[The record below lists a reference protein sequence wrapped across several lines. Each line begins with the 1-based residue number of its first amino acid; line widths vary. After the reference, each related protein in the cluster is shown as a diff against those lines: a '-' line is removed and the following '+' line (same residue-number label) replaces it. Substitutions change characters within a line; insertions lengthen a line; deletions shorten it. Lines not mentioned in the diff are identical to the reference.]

1 MPWRHVD
8 AKSER
13 LQFVRDARQRLVT
26 FTELC
31 ALYEISRVTGYKWL
45 ERAEHSG
52 LDFLQELSRRPH
64 SCPHA
69 TPAKLQARLL
79 DARRHHPTWGPRKL
93 LALMHRQDRRLS
105 TGFAWPARSTVAE
118 LLRRNGLT
126 TTRRRRAARGHVG
139 KPLTPMSAPNVIWTA
154 DYKGQFRLGDGRYCF
169 PLTVQDGYS
178 RYLLGCRG
186 LTGTTTVECRPVFQR
201 LFQEYGLP
209 EIIRS
214 DNGVPF
220 ATSALGR
227 LSQLS
232 VWWIRLG
239 IYPETIEPAHPE
251 QNGRHERMHRTLKQ
265 ATAQPPSATPRL
277 QQQAFHEFQRE
288 YNEQRPH
295 EALGDLTPQACYA
308 ASPRCYPRRVPQLE
322 YGDEL
327 SVRRVSQQGSVKW
340 NGERTFISEV
350 FGHEDVG
357 LKQVSEDWLEVY
369 YGPIRIGWLDGRR
382 QQFSRRTP
390 RALKQEQSGG

>member
-1 MPWRHVD
+1 
-8 AKSER
+8 
-13 LQFVRDARQRLVT
+13 VT

-31 ALYEISRVTGYKWL
+31 ALYSISRVTGYKWL
-45 ERAEHSG
+45 ERAERSG
-52 LDFLQELSRRPH
+52 LDFLEELSRRPH

-69 TPAKLQARLL
+69 TSAALQARLL

-93 LALMHRQDRRLS
+93 LALVHRQDRRQGE
-105 TGFAWPARSTVAE
+105 TFAWPARSTVAE

-126 TTRRRRAARGHVG
+126 IPRRRRPSRGHLG
-139 KPLTPMSAPNVIWTA
+139 RPLTPMSAPNVIWTA

-220 ATSALGR
+220 ATGALAR

-251 QNGRHERMHRTLKQ
+251 QNGRHERMHRTLKRETARPPAPTTRSQQQRFDLFRDEYNAVRPHQ
-265 ATAQPPSATPRL
+265 ALQDATPGSLYTRSPRPYPNTPPPMEYPPHFEVRL
-277 QQQAFHEFQRE
+277 VSANGGIRWLRGWVNISHVLGGEYVGFEEIDDGEWDLYFGRMKLGRFHER
-288 YNEQRPH
+288 
-295 EALGDLTPQACYA
+295 L
-308 ASPRCYPRRVPQLE
+308 RCIEDARGRLARKRVK
-322 YGDEL
+322 
-327 SVRRVSQQGSVKW
+327 V
-340 NGERTFISEV
+340 
-350 FGHEDVG
+350 
-357 LKQVSEDWLEVY
+357 
-369 YGPIRIGWLDGRR
+369 
-382 QQFSRRTP
+382 
-390 RALKQEQSGG
+390 

>member
-26 FTELC
+26 FAELC
-31 ALYEISRVTGYKWL
+31 ALYNISRVTGYKWL

-52 LDFLQELSRRPH
+52 LDFLEELSRRPH

-69 TPAKLQARLL
+69 TPAALQARLL
-79 DARRHHPTWGPRKL
+79 AARRRHPTWGPRKL
-93 LALMHRQDRRLS
+93 LALVHRQDRRQGAS
-105 TGFAWPARSTVAE
+105 FAWPARSTVAE

-126 TTRRRRAARGHVG
+126 TPRRRRPARGHLG
-139 KPLTPMSAPNVIWTA
+139 RPLTPMSAPNVIWTA
-154 DYKGQFRLGDGRYCF
+154 DYKGQFRLGNGRYCF

-186 LTGTTTVECRPVFQR
+186 LTGTSTAECRPVFQR

-209 EIIRS
+209 ELIRS

-220 ATSALGR
+220 ATGALAR

-251 QNGRHERMHRTLKQ
+251 QNGRHERMHRTLKRETARPPAPTPRSQQQRFDLFREEYNAVRPHQ
-265 ATAQPPSATPRL
+265 ALQDATPASHYTRSPRPYPNTLPALEYPPHFDVRL
-277 QQQAFHEFQRE
+277 VSANGGIRWLRTWVNISHVLGGEYVGFEEIDDGEWDLYYGRMKLGRFHER
-288 YNEQRPH
+288 
-295 EALGDLTPQACYA
+295 LGRIEDARGRLA
-308 ASPRCYPRRVPQLE
+308 RK
-322 YGDEL
+322 
-327 SVRRVSQQGSVKW
+327 RVSV
-340 NGERTFISEV
+340 
-350 FGHEDVG
+350 
-357 LKQVSEDWLEVY
+357 
-369 YGPIRIGWLDGRR
+369 
-382 QQFSRRTP
+382 
-390 RALKQEQSGG
+390 